1 MRLTTCDRVYFM
13 KKATELLENL
23 MGVQVYC
30 TTRGTVGD
38 ADGIV
43 TIDDDIIVSFKDA
56 TIVKLSQLKLAQPD
70 AYQDC
75 VEYWQNTPDFAGFTE
90 EDFYVLVKDNQYLL
104 VWEQD

>member
-1 MRLTTCDRVYFM
+1 MKARRL
-13 KKATELLENL
+13 LSNL
-23 MGVQVYC
+23 RGVQVYC

-38 ADGIV
+38 ADGLV
-43 TIDDDIIVSFKDA
+43 TVDDDIVASFEDA

-90 EDFYVLVKDNQYLL
+90 EDFYVLVRGNDCLL
-104 VWEQD
+104 VWES

>member
-1 MRLTTCDRVYFM
+1 MKARRL
-13 KKATELLENL
+13 LSNL
-23 MGVQVYC
+23 TGVQVYC

-38 ADGIV
+38 ADGLVVIN
-43 TIDDDIIVSFKDA
+43 DDIMAQFEDA
-56 TIVKLSQLKLAQPD
+56 TIVKLSQLQLASPD

-90 EDFYVLVKDNQYLL
+90 DDFYVLVRGNHCLL

>member
-1 MRLTTCDRVYFM
+1 M
-13 KKATELLENL
+13 KATRLLSNL

-43 TIDDDIIVSFKDA
+43 TVDDDIIASFKDA
-56 TIVKLSQLKLAQPD
+56 TISSLSQLKLASPD

-75 VEYWQNTPDFAGFTE
+75 VEYWQNTSDFAGFRE
-90 EDFYVLVKDNQYLL
+90 EDFKVFIKDNQYLL

>member
-1 MRLTTCDRVYFM
+1 METTR
-13 KKATELLENL
+13 LLENL

-38 ADGIV
+38 ADGLVVIN
-43 TIDDDIIVSFKDA
+43 DDIMAQFEDA
-56 TIVKLSQLKLAQPD
+56 TIVKLSQLQLAQPD
-70 AYQDC
+70 AYEDC

-90 EDFYVLVKDNQYLL
+90 EDFKVFIKDNQYLL